1 MALSLARGVIVAILG
16 LIAYGLYTHPPF
28 ESVRRG
34 EVLARTDALD
44 GSVSVYTSGT
54 VLVLP
59 GIHQVRRYSIR
70 DQVYRPEES
79 ASATGP
85 APFQSIEGLSIGV
98 DLAVRWTVDR
108 ARLAQMSKEFPD
120 DISAD
125 LVAPAVQG
133 IVYPTFARYSVR
145 EIFSQR
151 RTQIR
156 DELIAELK
164 PKFTAMGLVLREVEM
179 GKVDLPPD
187 YRAGMEKLLSE
198 ELETE
203 KIHYTLQLKE
213 AQVKQQQLEAE
224 ADKVRRQTAAE
235 AAGQEQVIAAR
246 AQEETMKHILPF
258 KQKQIEQRQ
267 LEAEA
272 DKVARIRT
280 AEGAAEARRI
290 EAKGEADSRQKLA
303 DAEAYRL
310 DLVGKANAGQMEREG
325 ALVARY
331 PLLIQKT
338 LADKLSDKVQVIIA
352 PLPAAGKFIGSSLIG
367 DQSSPNSVDD
377 AAALAS
383 VSTAPRQEP
392 PGDARARGIARHR
405 GPGPRRVARS
415 AAHECY
421 RTHAAMA
428 GRCARGSR
436 RTGRIPE
443 GLRLSSRAGR
453 ILAGGCGPAGRS
465 LRERRFRA
473 SRRAALPARKPGIRG
488 ARH

>member
-1 MALSLARGVIVAILG
+1 LIVYCLCI
-16 LIAYGLYTHPPF
+16 HPPF
-28 ESVRRG
+28 DSVRRG
-34 EVLARTDALD
+34 EVLARTNALD

-59 GIHQVRRYSIR
+59 GFHQVRRYSIR
-70 DQVYRPEES
+70 DQVYRPTES
-79 ASATGP
+79 ASATGS
-85 APFQSIEGLSIGV
+85 APFQSVEGLSIGV
-98 DLAVRWTVDR
+98 DLTVRWTVDR

-133 IVYPTFARYSVR
+133 IVYPIFARYSVR
-145 EIFSQR
+145 EIFSQQR
-151 RTQIR
+151 RVIQQEI
-156 DELIAELK
+156 IAQLK
-164 PKFTAMGLVLREVEM
+164 PKFTAMGLVLRAVDI

-187 YRAGMEKLLSE
+187 YRAGMDKLLSE

-272 DKVARIRT
+272 EKVSRIRT

-290 EAKGEADSRQKLA
+290 EARGEADSRQKLA

-310 DLVGKANAGQMEREG
+310 DLVGKASAGQMEREG
-325 ALVARY
+325 ALVTRY

-352 PLPAAGKFIGSSLIG
+352 PLPAAGKFIGSSLLG
-367 DQSSPNSVDD
+367 DQSPENPVDN
-377 AAALAS
+377 AAARVVTS
-383 VSTAPRQEP
+383 KVGVSR
-392 PGDARARGIARHR
+392 
-405 GPGPRRVARS
+405 
-415 AAHECY
+415 
-421 RTHAAMA
+421 
-428 GRCARGSR
+428 
-436 RTGRIPE
+436 
-443 GLRLSSRAGR
+443 
-453 ILAGGCGPAGRS
+453 
-465 LRERRFRA
+465 
-473 SRRAALPARKPGIRG
+473 
-488 ARH
+488 

>member
-1 MALSLARGVIVAILG
+1 MSGGLDALFEFVRRG
-16 LIAYGLYTHPPF
+16 LIEPLGRLGGLVVAALRSSTTGLWRFRWRVVIAAVLVLIVYGLCTHPPF
-28 ESVRRG
+28 DSVRRG
-34 EVLARTDALD
+34 EVLARSDSFN
-44 GSVSVYTSGT
+44 GSVSVYTAGT

-59 GIHQVRRYSIR
+59 GIHQVRRYTIR
-70 DQVYRPEES
+70 DQVYRPTES

-85 APFQSIEGLSIGV
+85 APFQSVEGLSIGV

-151 RTQIR
+151 RTEIQR
-156 DELIAELK
+156 ELIAELK
-164 PKFTAMGLVLREVEM
+164 PKFTAMGLVLREVDI

-213 AQVKQQQLEAE
+213 AQVKQQQIEAE

-272 DKVARIRT
+272 EKVARIRT

-310 DLVGKANAGQMEREG
+310 DLVGKASAGQMEREG

-352 PLPAAGKFIGSSLIG
+352 PLPAAGKFIGSSLLG
-367 DQSSPNSVDD
+367 DQGAVNPVDD
-377 AAALAS
+377 AAATVTS
-383 VSTAPRQEP
+383 QV
-392 PGDARARGIARHR
+392 
-405 GPGPRRVARS
+405 
-415 AAHECY
+415 
-421 RTHAAMA
+421 
-428 GRCARGSR
+428 RGSR
-436 RTGRIPE
+436 
-443 GLRLSSRAGR
+443 
-453 ILAGGCGPAGRS
+453 
-465 LRERRFRA
+465 
-473 SRRAALPARKPGIRG
+473 
-488 ARH
+488 

>member
-1 MALSLARGVIVAILG
+1 MSGRLDAFFEFVRRGIIEPLGRLAGFMVAAIRSLADSLWRFRWRVAITAVLAS
-16 LIAYGLYTHPPF
+16 IVYGLCTHPPF
-28 ESVRRG
+28 ASVRRG

-44 GSVSVYTSGT
+44 GSVSVYTAGT

-70 DQVYRPEES
+70 DQVYRPTDSE
-79 ASATGP
+79 SATGS
-85 APFQSIEGLSIGV
+85 APFQSVEGLSIGV
-98 DLAVRWTVDR
+98 DLTVRWTVDL
-108 ARLAQMSKEFPD
+108 ARLAGKSKEFPD

-151 RTQIR
+151 RTEIQR
-156 DELIAELK
+156 ELTAELK
-164 PKFTAMGLVLREVEM
+164 PKFTAMGLVLREVDI

-203 KIHYTLQLKE
+203 KIHYTLELKE
-213 AQVKQQQLEAE
+213 AQVKQQQLEAD

-290 EAKGEADSRQKLA
+290 EAKGEADSREKLA

-310 DLVGKANAGQMEREG
+310 DLVGKASAGQMEREG
-325 ALVARY
+325 AVVARY

-352 PLPAAGKFIGSSLIG
+352 PLPAAGKFIGSSLLG
-367 DQSSPNSVDD
+367 DQSAVNPVENV
-377 AAALAS
+377 AASMTSQAG
-383 VSTAPRQEP
+383 VSR
-392 PGDARARGIARHR
+392 
-405 GPGPRRVARS
+405 
-415 AAHECY
+415 
-421 RTHAAMA
+421 
-428 GRCARGSR
+428 
-436 RTGRIPE
+436 
-443 GLRLSSRAGR
+443 
-453 ILAGGCGPAGRS
+453 
-465 LRERRFRA
+465 
-473 SRRAALPARKPGIRG
+473 
-488 ARH
+488 

>member
-1 MALSLARGVIVAILG
+1 MPSRVDALLEFLRRVIIEPLGRLIGAVARSIRACCVMAYRRRFRAGIAAVLG
-16 LIAYGLYTHPPF
+16 LAALGVYIHPPF
-28 ESVRRG
+28 ATVRRG
-34 EVLARTDALD
+34 EVLVRTDVLD
-44 GSVSVYTSGT
+44 GSVSVFTSGT
-54 VLVLP
+54 IAVLP
-59 GIHQVRRYSIR
+59 GIHQVRCYSVR
-70 DQVYRPEES
+70 DQVYRPAES
-79 ASATGP
+79 ATASGP

-98 DLAVRWTVDR
+98 DLMVRWTVDR

-120 DISAD
+120 DLNED

-133 IVYPTFARYSVR
+133 VIYPLFARYTVR
-145 EIFSQR
+145 EIFSRERARIQ
-151 RTQIR
+151 Q
-156 DELIAELK
+156 ELMAELG
-164 PKFTAMGLVLREVEM
+164 PKFTAMGLVLRGVDM

-203 KIHYTLQLKE
+203 KVRYTLELKE
-213 AQVKQQQLEAE
+213 AEVKRQQLEAE

-235 AAGQEQVIAAR
+235 AAGAEQVIAAR

-280 AEGAAEARRI
+280 AEGSAEARRI
-290 EAKGEADSRQKLA
+290 EARGEADSRQKLA

-352 PLPAAGKFIGSSLIG
+352 PLPAAGRFLGSNLIG
-367 DQSSPNSVDD
+367 TQGLTGGEEP
-377 AAALAS
+377 AAQP
-383 VSTAPRQEP
+383 STLTQ
-392 PGDARARGIARHR
+392 
-405 GPGPRRVARS
+405 
-415 AAHECY
+415 
-421 RTHAAMA
+421 
-428 GRCARGSR
+428 GSR
-436 RTGRIPE
+436 
-443 GLRLSSRAGR
+443 
-453 ILAGGCGPAGRS
+453 
-465 LRERRFRA
+465 
-473 SRRAALPARKPGIRG
+473 
-488 ARH
+488 

>member
-1 MALSLARGVIVAILG
+1 MPSRLDALLEFLRRAIIEPLGRLMGAAAWSVRACGVMLYRRRWRVAIVAL
-16 LIAYGLYTHPPF
+16 LALAAYGLYSHPPF
-28 ESVRRG
+28 ASVRRG
-34 EVLARTDALD
+34 EVLVRTDLLD
-44 GSVSVYTSGT
+44 GSVTVFTAGT
-54 VLVLP
+54 VAVLP
-59 GIHQVRRYSIR
+59 GIHQVRCYSIR
-70 DQVYRPEES
+70 DQVYRPAES
-79 ASATGP
+79 ATATGP

-98 DLAVRWTVDR
+98 DLTVRWTVDR

-120 DISAD
+120 DLNED

-133 IVYPTFARYSVR
+133 VIYPLFARYSVR
-145 EIFSQR
+145 EIFSR
-151 RTQIR
+151 RRAEIQQ
-156 DELIAELK
+156 ELMTELK
-164 PKFTAMGLVLREVEM
+164 PKFTAMGLVLRGVDM

-203 KIHYTLQLKE
+203 KVRYTLELKE
-213 AQVKQQQLEAE
+213 AEVKQQQLEAE
-224 ADKVRRQTAAE
+224 ADKARRQTAAE
-235 AAGQEQVIAAR
+235 AAGAEQVIAAR

-272 DKVARIRT
+272 DKVSRIRT

-352 PLPAAGKFIGSSLIG
+352 PLPAAGKFLGSNLIG
-367 DQSSPNSVDD
+367 TQG
-377 AAALAS
+377 LAGPED
-383 VSTAPRQEP
+383 TGAEP
-392 PGDARARGIARHR
+392 GTQAQ
-405 GPGPRRVARS
+405 
-415 AAHECY
+415 
-421 RTHAAMA
+421 
-428 GRCARGSR
+428 GSR
-436 RTGRIPE
+436 
-443 GLRLSSRAGR
+443 
-453 ILAGGCGPAGRS
+453 
-465 LRERRFRA
+465 
-473 SRRAALPARKPGIRG
+473 
-488 ARH
+488 

>member
-1 MALSLARGVIVAILG
+1 MSGRLDAFFEFVRRGIAEPLSRLGGLTAAALGVLAASLWRVRWRIGAAVLLG
-16 LIAYGLYTHPPF
+16 LLAYGLYRHPPF

-34 EVLARTDALD
+34 EVLARSNALD
-44 GSVSVYTSGT
+44 GSVNIFSSGT

-59 GIHQVRRYSIR
+59 GVHQVRRYSMR
-70 DQVYRPEES
+70 DQVYRPTDS
-79 ASATGP
+79 ASAIGS

-98 DLAVRWTVDR
+98 DLVIRWGVDL
-108 ARLAQMSKEFPD
+108 ARLPQTTKEFPD
-120 DISAD
+120 DIGAD

-133 IVYPTFARYSVR
+133 IAYPTFARYSVR

-151 RTQIR
+151 RTEIKQ
-156 DELIAELK
+156 ELIAALK
-164 PKFTAMGLVLREVEM
+164 PKFTAMGLVLREVDI

-187 YRAGMEKLLSE
+187 YRAGMEKLLAE

-258 KQKQIEQRQ
+258 KQKQIQQRQ

-325 ALVARY
+325 VLVARY

-338 LADKLSDKVQVIIA
+338 MADKLSDKVQVIIA
-352 PLPAAGKFIGSSLIG
+352 PMPAAGKFIGSNLLG
-367 DQSSPNSVDD
+367 EQ
-377 AAALAS
+377 
-383 VSTAPRQEP
+383 
-392 PGDARARGIARHR
+392 
-405 GPGPRRVARS
+405 S
-415 AAHECY
+415 AADPGEEAPAANS
-421 RTHAAMA
+421 RTLGAA
-428 GRCARGSR
+428 S
-436 RTGRIPE
+436 TG
-443 GLRLSSRAGR
+443 
-453 ILAGGCGPAGRS
+453 
-465 LRERRFRA
+465 A
-473 SRRAALPARKPGIRG
+473 SR
-488 ARH
+488 